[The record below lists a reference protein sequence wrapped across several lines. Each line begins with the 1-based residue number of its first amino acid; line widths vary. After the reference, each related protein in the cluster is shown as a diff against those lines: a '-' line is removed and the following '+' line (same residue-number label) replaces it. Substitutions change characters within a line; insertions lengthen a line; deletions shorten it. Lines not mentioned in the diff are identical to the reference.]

1 MTLHELQSL
10 IWRDLPVRKRIAG
23 RDTINDLVQLAVES
37 WPVEYM
43 NAATSDNER
52 QIVSKEVERSVKRL
66 HHACTNVDGVS
77 YGIVWNLL
85 LQALVTG
92 IVQWLLKWWLE
103 RRANRV
109 VLMAMQYEL
118 TK

>member
-1 MTLHELQSL
+1 MTLHELQSQ
-10 IWRDLPVRKRIAG
+10 IWQDLPIRKRIAG

-43 NAATSDNER
+43 THATSDTER
-52 QIVSKEVERSVKRL
+52 QIVAKEVERSVKRL

-77 YGIVWNLL
+77 YGVVWNLL

-92 IVQWLLKWWLE
+92 IVQWMLKWWLD
-103 RRANRV
+103 RRANRAI
-109 VLMAMQYEL
+109 LIALQHEL
-118 TK
+118 TR